1 MKQLLDKKFNP
12 FVIAEIGINH
22 MGSLNLAKKLIIS
35 AARAGVSAVKFQ
47 TYITEK
53 RVKKNSSI
61 FKILKKCELKFKDF
75 KILQQVAKKNNVEF
89 FSTPFDEESF
99 LYLHSIGV
107 KKIKIA
113 SFDII
118 NYKFLKYI
126 SKFKKT
132 FILSIGMSKIEEI
145 KKAYKILS
153 NSGKNKISLLHCISS
168 YPTKEKDS
176 KLACI
181 ESLRKIFKCPIGISD
196 HTNDIFV
203 PFCAAAQGAS
213 IIEKHYKIDNKM
225 KCVDSSVSITEKQMK
240 ELIKTLRRA
249 KICYGT
255 AKFGIR
261 ETEKPFRVFRRFA
274 K

>member
-1 MKQLLDKKFNP
+1 MKKLLDKKFNP

-132 FILSIGMSKIEEI
+132 FILSIGMSRIEEI

-153 NSGKNKISLLHCISS
+153 NGGKNKISLLHCISS

-181 ESLRKIFKCPIGISD
+181 ESLKKIFKCPIGISD

-240 ELIKTLRRA
+240 KLIKILRRA
-249 KICYGT
+249 EICYGT

-261 ETEKPFRVFRRFA
+261 KTEKPFRVFRRFA
-274 K
+274 N